1 MKKFH
6 KLIGFILSLTIA
18 TLISGCGG
26 GGDTSTTASSTTG
39 TVALSVTDAPTE
51 DENVKGVFVTFTA
64 LRYVYA
70 DTNESNNSWQDVNLG
85 EPVTVDLLALQDG
98 NTSLLNTVNLPAGE
112 IEHVRFVL
120 DLNNCYVLLEGNIT
134 ETLTIPSGDQTGYKA
149 IGGFTIPAGGTVN
162 ITADFDLRKSL
173 VINKNFYK
181 LNPTIKII
189 DNIEVGEING
199 TMTLDMDEN
208 VSSVIV
214 YAYEDGSWSE
224 DESNATNNFYNAS
237 LSTDATD
244 GSYTLPWLTVGT
256 YDLVVVGYDNIGEF
270 ENILGYLSNISVE
283 AGVTNIQDITED
295 TLLDALP

>member
-1 MKKFH
+1 
-6 KLIGFILSLTIA
+6 
-18 TLISGCGG
+18 
-26 GGDTSTTASSTTG
+26 
-39 TVALSVTDAPTE
+39 
-51 DENVKGVFVTFTA
+51 
-64 LRYVYA
+64 
-70 DTNESNNSWQDVNLG
+70 
-85 EPVTVDLLALQDG
+85 
-98 NTSLLNTVNLPAGE
+98 
-112 IEHVRFVL
+112 
-120 DLNNCYVLLEGNIT
+120 
-134 ETLTIPSGDQTGYKA
+134 
-149 IGGFTIPAGGTVN
+149 
-162 ITADFDLRKSL
+162 
-173 VINKNFYK
+173 
-181 LNPTIKII
+181 
-189 DNIEVGEING
+189 
-199 TMTLDMDEN
+199 MTLDMDEN